1 MTPWY
6 MYDKQSMLKIQYR
19 NSVHAKWAS
28 SFTVRMQFRNLRGFF
43 QHFFFFFRERQ
54 KINKYSWHQR
64 GPKNIPS
71 QGLSSVCQFLWNQSL
86 GKSAFICV
94 VIHSWFWNK
103 VEELQFQRKSAE
115 SSWKLVFSFS
125 IGFTWL
131 WPSTMKAHI
140 VLGVLKDLRS
150 FCKKK
155 TEETEVIPRYNKN
168 AVVSKTSKFVLCKM
182 KNAWHLDLPLVSKT
196 PVMSLSQHC

>member
-1 MTPWY
+1 M
-6 MYDKQSMLKIQYR
+6 SIFIHCSHAIQKLTWVF
-19 NSVHAKWAS
+19 SA
-28 SFTVRMQFRNLRGFF
+28 F
-43 QHFFFFFRERQ
+43 FFFFFRERQ

-140 VLGVLKDLRS
+140 VLGVLKYLRL

-155 TEETEVIPRYNKN
+155 TKKTNKQKRQRWYLDTIRMQLFQKHPN
-168 AVVSKTSKFVLCKM
+168 LCYVK
-182 KNAWHLDLPLVSKT
+182 WRTLDI
-196 PVMSLSQHC
+196 